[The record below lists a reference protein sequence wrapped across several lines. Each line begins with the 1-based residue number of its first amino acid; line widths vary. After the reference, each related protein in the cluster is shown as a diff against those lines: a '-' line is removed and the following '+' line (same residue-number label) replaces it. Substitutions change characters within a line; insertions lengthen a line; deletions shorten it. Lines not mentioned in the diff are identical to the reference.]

1 MNPFK
6 MTLSNYYINDTTIT
20 TTTTIYCNGTTN
32 ILLSRVP
39 NPKSGSQGI
48 LGVGISMDQSA
59 TNQLVGNAQGVAL
72 WPPESIAG
80 IPIVVSPNSTGDYV
94 VRACLKSQGID
105 INDVEWIY
113 EQQAACIEA
122 MTPGLDGSP
131 AKAPLGGLVRN
142 PLQYTVLLIS
152 SLRLCLSG

>member
-1 MNPFK
+1 
-6 MTLSNYYINDTTIT
+6 
-20 TTTTIYCNGTTN
+20 
-32 ILLSRVP
+32 
-39 NPKSGSQGI
+39 
-48 LGVGISMDQSA
+48 MDQSA